1 MQKIEERFLTL
12 LRSNRLQAFYAAHR
26 ILDDIGTSVLYIA
39 ARELVSRARYL
50 YMTDTL
56 EKAECAN
63 QMAYQIVAV
72 LDSRNQDV
80 SELNADITKN
90 SQMF

>member
-12 LRSNRLQAFYAAHR
+12 LRSNRLHAFYAAHR

-50 YMTDTL
+50 YITDTL

-63 QMAYQIVAV
+63 QMASQIVAV

-90 SQMF
+90 LQMF

>member
-1 MQKIEERFLTL
+1 MHKIEERFLTL
-12 LRSNRLQAFYAAHR
+12 LRSNRLQTFYAAHR

-50 YMTDTL
+50 YITDTL

-63 QMAYQIVAV
+63 QMASQIVAV

-80 SELNADITKN
+80 TELNADITRN
-90 SQMF
+90 LQMF

>member
-1 MQKIEERFLTL
+1 MHKIEERFLTL
-12 LRSNRLQAFYAAHR
+12 LRSNRLQTLYAAHR

-50 YMTDTL
+50 YITDTL

-63 QMAYQIVAV
+63 QMASQIVAV

-80 SELNADITKN
+80 TELNADITRN
-90 SQMF
+90 LQMF